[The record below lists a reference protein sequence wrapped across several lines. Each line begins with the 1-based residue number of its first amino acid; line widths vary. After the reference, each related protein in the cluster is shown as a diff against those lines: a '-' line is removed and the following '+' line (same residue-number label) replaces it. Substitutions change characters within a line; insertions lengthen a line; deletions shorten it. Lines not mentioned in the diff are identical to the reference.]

1 LLAQATK
8 KEVDP
13 AEIEIEIAGDY
24 KLCKKQAQYNYYFF
38 L

>member
-13 AEIEIEIAGDY
+13 AEIEIAGDY